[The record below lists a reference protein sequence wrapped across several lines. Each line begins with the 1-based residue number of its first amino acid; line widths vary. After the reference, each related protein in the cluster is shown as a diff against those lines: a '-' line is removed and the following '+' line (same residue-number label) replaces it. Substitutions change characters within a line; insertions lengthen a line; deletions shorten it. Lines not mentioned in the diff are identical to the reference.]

1 MDSFWKWVGRLNSLW
16 SLVIK
21 IGLAIALTGAFKMS
35 ILRWFADMS
44 WEGMVVVTL
53 FSITGIFVVLQCITW
68 LLMRFAPGRATA
80 AHFIPMIP
88 SANILLQGTWRKA
101 YTWQGKPGAE
111 TADIKADSYY
121 LEGETQPRFWLR
133 DVTYN
138 PTTREVRL
146 KLVSVGDGIVWDTE
160 TLTLSPDERHMVGR
174 SERFGHEVRYERQFD
189 DDEHSG
195 QGQ

>member
-1 MDSFWKWVGRLNSLW
+1 MFM
-16 SLVIK
+16 
-21 IGLAIALTGAFKMS
+21 LALLAT
-35 ILRWFADMS
+35 
-44 WEGMVVVTL
+44 VVTIL
-53 FSITGIFVVLQCITW
+53 AHASTFGLVRFWCLMAAWALIGAIGI
-68 LLMRFAPGRATA
+68 LLMFWGRVPRKWKTF
-80 AHFIPMIP
+80 HRQNPQ
-88 SANILLQGTWRKA
+88 SAETISNTNILLQGTWRKA

-111 TADIKADSYY
+111 TADIKEDSYY